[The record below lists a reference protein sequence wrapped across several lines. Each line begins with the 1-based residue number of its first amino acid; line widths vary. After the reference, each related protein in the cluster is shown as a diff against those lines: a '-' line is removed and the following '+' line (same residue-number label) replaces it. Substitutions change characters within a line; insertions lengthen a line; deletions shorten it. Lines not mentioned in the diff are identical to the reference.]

1 MRLPLLAVLPLL
13 AGCVA
18 LTPAE
23 REAEQQ
29 RRADNDRA
37 LRRQHMQE
45 RGSISE
51 TEYEVLTRRGG
62 AAPPPGSSPPPA
74 TPGSSGLPPPPTTK
88 ELEKKVET
96 QR

>member
-62 AAPPPGSSPPPA
+62 AAA